1 MPARQTAEEFAKANG
16 FASFDELRAVSRHIP
31 AHDGP
36 RQFVALAPDGSEF
49 RWSEEDV
56 HDLNDG
62 DVALS

>member
-1 MPARQTAEEFAKANG
+1 MPAHQTAEEFAKANG

-49 RWSEEDV
+49 GWSEEDV
-56 HDLNDG
+56 SDLRQG
-62 DVALS
+62 DEGLN